1 MHKLSHLRDGQW
13 VAHSFRPSYTLPEES
28 AHTQC
33 LRSAVPSGDSV
44 VFERLVATLQAPY
57 ILLYVLHTPRGE
69 GEPGRYQSPELSR
82 NELDAFISQFG
93 AYLSADARFD
103 LWAYSPKEQ
112 ATVVWDRHNQLFAYG
127 PLARIFH
134 QGRARVGGDA
144 VRRQG
149 VTTLR
154 ARARKEEQRGQRA
167 AAPLNRVR
175 SARYELD
182 WVLEAKKLSIHAV
195 LRDIGERP
203 GEICGL
209 ERFVSEL
216 RVLGFEEGEVEVP
229 VPHQH
234 HYRPECD
241 ALAKALL
248 GAQPWS
254 FSPLRPE
261 DEQ

>member
-127 PLARIFH
+127 P
-134 QGRARVGGDA
+134 V
-144 VRRQG
+144 
-149 VTTLR
+149 
-154 ARARKEEQRGQRA
+154 
-167 AAPLNRVR
+167 
-175 SARYELD
+175 
-182 WVLEAKKLSIHAV
+182 
-195 LRDIGERP
+195 
-203 GEICGL
+203 